1 MPHTAALATTE
12 YRMTIDFID
21 SFDWGNLS
29 HAYGKALDAPKELL
43 NLIGEDEDD
52 RDDAVYGFLYSSAY
66 HQGTV
71 YSCTPCVMRCVLHI
85 IKTEDI
91 SPLET
96 VGKPLIQELLGF
108 LNACAFTWKFEPEI
122 ASAAYEGLDI
132 YKVYLTHSDEQTTKH
147 ARELLEFCS
156 EYKNS

>member
-1 MPHTAALATTE
+1 
-12 YRMTIDFID
+12 MTSDFIN
-21 SFDWGNLS
+21 SFDWVNLS

-71 YSCTPCVMRCVLHI
+71 YSCTPHVMKCILYI
-85 IKTEDI
+85 IKNEDI
-91 SPLET
+91 SSLET

-108 LNACAFTWKFEPEI
+108 LNACAFTWKYEPEI
-122 ASAAYEGLDI
+122 ASAAYDGLDV
-132 YKVYLTHSDEQTTKH
+132 YKLYLAHPDEQTKKH
-147 ARELLEFCS
+147 AQELLEICK
-156 EYKNS
+156 EYRNS

>member
-1 MPHTAALATTE
+1 MVT
-12 YRMTIDFID
+12 DFID
-21 SFDWGNLS
+21 SFDWGNLN
-29 HAYGKALDAPKELL
+29 HAYGKALDAPKELIK
-43 NLIGEDEDD
+43 LIGDDEGD

-85 IKTEDI
+85 IKNEDI
-91 SPLET
+91 SSLCT

-108 LNACAFTWKFEPEI
+108 LNACAFTWKFEPEVS
-122 ASAAYEGLDI
+122 SAAYEGLEI
-132 YKVYLTHSDEQTTKH
+132 YKMYVTHSDERAVKH
-147 ARELLEFCS
+147 AQELLDICN